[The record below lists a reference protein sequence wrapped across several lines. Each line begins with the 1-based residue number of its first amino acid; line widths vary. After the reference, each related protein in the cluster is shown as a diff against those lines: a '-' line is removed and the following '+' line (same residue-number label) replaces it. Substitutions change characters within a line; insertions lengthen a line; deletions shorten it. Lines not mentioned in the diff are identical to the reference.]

1 VPATAAGA
9 AASPPA
15 AAPAPQT
22 ILAAV
27 IMAVTFVKLQ
37 DVDFS
42 YTELTTS
49 EASCLLGEDPQSGSA
64 CVLVEVIAGVTIALG
79 LVVGILQCVTCY
91 CCGFGGLLDFLFAC
105 AGVVIWLGT
114 AVTVQNAADAAANS
128 SNPAYAQ
135 TGTDWRNAVVVM
147 CWVEMGLFATIAIAS
162 LARCA
167 TGGRRS
173 RKDVD

>member
-1 VPATAAGA
+1 MPATA

-15 AAPAPQT
+15 AAAAAQT
-22 ILAAV
+22 IRAAV

-37 DVDFS
+37 DVDFD
-42 YTELTTS
+42 YTNPLTPQ
-49 EASCLLGEDPQSGSA
+49 EASCLLGEDPTSGSA

-79 LVVGILQCVTCY
+79 LVVGILQCVTCD
-91 CCGFGGLLDFLFAC
+91 CCGFGGLVDFLFAC

-114 AVTVQNAADAAANS
+114 SISVSDAADAADNS

-135 TGTDWRNAVVVM
+135 AGTDWRNAVVIM
-147 CWVEMGLFATIAIAS
+147 CWVELGLFATIAIAA

-173 RKDVD
+173 KGDL